1 MLREQHPPDAQ
12 PEPAVTPEEAATPED
27 DQGDAD
33 PEELRPLN
41 ELDISGIAGEEEWS
55 PEPQPQPQ
63 PEGEVEADLGVEGA
77 GVADEGA
84 SSSFVTAAEEGVTG
98 YGSSTPSDDPA
109 LWLPG
114 AVLAVFCDHDDPFWL
129 CRIDRLR
136 TTADG

>member
-41 ELDISGIAGEEEWS
+41 ELDISGIAGEEEGS

-114 AVLAVFCDHDDPFWL
+114 AVLAVSD
-129 CRIDRLR
+129 
-136 TTADG
+136 